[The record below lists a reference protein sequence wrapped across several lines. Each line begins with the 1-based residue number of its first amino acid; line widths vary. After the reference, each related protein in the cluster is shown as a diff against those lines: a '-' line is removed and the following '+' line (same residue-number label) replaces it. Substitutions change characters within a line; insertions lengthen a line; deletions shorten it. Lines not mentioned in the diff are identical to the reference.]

1 VEEKVL
7 KGIIFDLDGVI
18 VETVLL
24 HFNAWKKMFYEYGKE
39 FTFEEYKKKVDGIP
53 RLDGARAILKDLD
66 EEELKK
72 AAEKKQKYFLEL
84 LEKEGVKVYQSTIR
98 LIKELKKNNIRVA
111 VISSSKN
118 CLPILKRANI
128 DSLFDV
134 IITGNDIKK
143 GKPDPEI
150 FILACKK
157 LNLSPSECVVI
168 EDAVLGV
175 EAAKKGNFKC
185 IGIDR
190 YGNPARLSKADL
202 VVKDLSEIDLE
213 VLSKIIQ

>member
-1 VEEKVL
+1 MEEKVL
-7 KGIIFDLDGVI
+7 KGVIFDLDGVI